1 MADDPYVYPGTT
13 ILKNKLGFRNVDK
26 LDKVER
32 RSVADKIARGVPTGD
47 FDLAHL
53 KAIHHHLFQDIYVW
67 AGKVRTV
74 EIAKGGSQFMFRQY
88 IETGMADVHKRIVR
102 ARYFKGTTRD
112 AFAREAS
119 VIIGDVNHVHP
130 FREGNGRAQLQ
141 YLKQLAER
149 AGHRLDL
156 GKLDRKQWI
165 VASRDANRADYGAM
179 EAAPRATLAV
189 ETRPL
194 PFHPGTG

>member
-1 MADDPYVYPGTT
+1 VADDPYVYPGTT
-13 ILKNKLGFRNVDK
+13 VLKNKLGFRNVDK

-102 ARYFKGTTRD
+102 ARYFKGTTGD

-179 EAAPRATLAV
+179 EAAPRATLA
-189 ETRPL
+189 
-194 PFHPGTG
+194 G